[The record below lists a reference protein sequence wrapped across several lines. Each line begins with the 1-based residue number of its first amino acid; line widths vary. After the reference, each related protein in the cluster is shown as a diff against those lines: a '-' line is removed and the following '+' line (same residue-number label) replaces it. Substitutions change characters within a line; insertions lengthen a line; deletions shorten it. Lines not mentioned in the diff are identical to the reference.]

1 MAIAMQARYTTN
13 FMNTTVITIRKS
25 HGSGITVLAMA
36 KTKKQRH
43 NTKLKNGKGFEA
55 KQEEVTWACV
65 SGCGAC
71 CKLAKGPSFA
81 PPEDIF
87 DDPDDIALYWSL
99 IGSDGWCVNYDKVTR
114 TCSIY
119 HERPYFCRV
128 KPDIFKKLYGIDENK
143 FNKEACG
150 SCRDTIKNVYGSKSP
165 ELEKFNKFIRNSRSA

>member
-1 MAIAMQARYTTN
+1 MAIAMPTRYSMN
-13 FMNTTVITIRKS
+13 FMNTTVIDRPQS
-25 HGSGITVLAMA
+25 HESGIPVLAMA
-36 KTKKQRH
+36 KMKKKQL
-43 NTKLKNGKGFEA
+43 NTKLKNGKGFET

-119 HERPYFCRV
+119 NERPYFCRV
-128 KPDIFKKLYGIDENK
+128 KPDVFKKLYGIDENR

-150 SCRDTIKNVYGSKSP
+150 SCRDTIKDVYGSKSP
-165 ELEKFNKFIRNSRSA
+165 ELEKFKKSIRNSRSA